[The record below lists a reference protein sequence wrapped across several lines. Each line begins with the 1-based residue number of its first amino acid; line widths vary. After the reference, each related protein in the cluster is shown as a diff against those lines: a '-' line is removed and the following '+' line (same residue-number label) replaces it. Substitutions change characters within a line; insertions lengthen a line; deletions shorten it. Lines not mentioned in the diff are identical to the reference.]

1 MLNGNRWHSPLY
13 LKRFIKAV
21 NSMFDDFI
29 KIPVILL
36 FQRVRNKILH
46 APKHAEVSV
55 QKLGAVTNLI
65 HS

>member
-1 MLNGNRWHSPLY
+1 
-13 LKRFIKAV
+13 
-21 NSMFDDFI
+21 MFDDFI

-46 APKHAEVSV
+46 VPKHAEVSV

-65 HS
+65 HSSPCCFANCGLESIVDEEIC